1 MDSRAPMEPTRG
13 HVTAVRGRLLTFLR
27 EPAGRGDGASYRYVE
42 DGIVLVEDGRIAAL
56 GPAAEIAPLLPPGA
70 AVEHYPDGLIL
81 PGFIDLHIHLPQ
93 AQVIASY
100 GAQLLDWLETYVFP
114 AEAKFADP
122 AHAAV
127 GARFLVDELF
137 RNGTTTAVAY
147 GSVHAASAEA
157 LFAEADRRGACMIA
171 GKVMMDRNAP
181 ASVLDTAQSSYD
193 DSKALIERWHGHGRL
208 RYAVTPRFVVTSTD
222 GQMQAAKA
230 LFDEFPDTYLQ
241 THLSENLGEIAL
253 VKSLY
258 PWARDYVDIYD
269 HYGMLSPRALYGHC
283 IHLEDR
289 EVARLAE
296 SESVAVFCPTS
307 NLFLG
312 SGLFDR
318 ARMQAARVTVGLA
331 TDVGGGTSYSML
343 RTAAEAYKVLQLQRQ
358 NLSALEALHLITR
371 GNAVALGLDGEI
383 GALAVG
389 NYGDMVVLDSRA
401 TPAMAHRMEA
411 HSGDIE
417 DELFA
422 LMTLGDDRSVR
433 ATYIQGRLVHA
444 LEGDAA
450 LAPMRV
456 C

>member
-1 MDSRAPMEPTRG
+1 
-13 HVTAVRGRLLTFLR
+13 
-27 EPAGRGDGASYRYVE
+27 
-42 DGIVLVEDGRIAAL
+42 
-56 GPAAEIAPLLPPGA
+56 
-70 AVEHYPDGLIL
+70 
-81 PGFIDLHIHLPQ
+81 
-93 AQVIASY
+93 
-100 GAQLLDWLETYVFP
+100 
-114 AEAKFADP
+114 
-122 AHAAV
+122 
-127 GARFLVDELF
+127 
-137 RNGTTTAVAY
+137 
-147 GSVHAASAEA
+147 
-157 LFAEADRRGACMIA
+157 
-171 GKVMMDRNAP
+171 
-181 ASVLDTAQSSYD
+181 
-193 DSKALIERWHGHGRL
+193 
-208 RYAVTPRFVVTSTD
+208 
-222 GQMQAAKA
+222 
-230 LFDEFPDTYLQ
+230 
-241 THLSENLGEIAL
+241 
-253 VKSLY
+253 
-258 PWARDYVDIYD
+258 
-269 HYGMLSPRALYGHC
+269 
-283 IHLEDR
+283 
-289 EVARLAE
+289 
-296 SESVAVFCPTS
+296 
-307 NLFLG
+307 
-312 SGLFDR
+312 
-318 ARMQAARVTVGLA
+318 LA